1 MMMTLSSQGAVVIQA
16 SPRRLDAVDLQGAA
30 DEGPAS
36 LERETE
42 PALTAILHA
51 MLGKGLGGLEQVF
64 LDYQPMLEAYASSH
78 AGTATGLVRA
88 GGKVA
93 VQQSGRV
100 PPLATMP
107 AYTDWDP
114 ITLGAARRI
123 VQTTAPD
130 LILSHGQRP
139 ARLMAK
145 VAPPRA
151 VLAICVHKPAFDV
164 ETTRTHYVCVGRH
177 LAELAIERGVPA
189 AHVHFVPNA
198 VKPPTAVATPFRDG
212 VCSPRIVAAGRLHPK
227 KGFDVLI
234 AALALLRDRGQAFD
248 CEIAG
253 EGDERTKLEGL
264 IAKHELGGRVRLVGW
279 RGDVSAF
286 LATGD
291 VFAFPSYQE
300 GFPLVLL
307 EAMAVGLPVVSAAIP
322 GPVEMIADGVD
333 GALVPPGDPDALA
346 HALADVIANPGKAV
360 VQGVAARAKVLAD
373 YGPQSLQRR
382 LNAVLDLM
390 LGRT

>member
-1 MMMTLSSQGAVVIQA
+1 
-16 SPRRLDAVDLQGAA
+16 
-30 DEGPAS
+30 
-36 LERETE
+36 
-42 PALTAILHA
+42 LTAILHA

-64 LDYQPMLEAYASSH
+64 LDYQPILEAYA
-78 AGTATGLVRA
+78 AERGGVAVGVVRA

-93 VQQSGRV
+93 GEAQGRV

-114 ITLGAARRI
+114 VTLGAARRL
-123 VQTTAPD
+123 VRATTPD

-139 ARLMAK
+139 ARLMTR
-145 VAPPRA
+145 VAPAKA

-177 LAELAIERGVPA
+177 LADLAIERGVPA
-189 AHVHFVPNA
+189 ERVHFVPNA
-198 VKPPTAVATPFRDG
+198 VKPPTALATPFRDG

-234 AALALLRDRGQAFD
+234 AALALLRDQGQAFD

-253 EGDERTKLEGL
+253 EGDERAKLEGL
-264 IAKHELGGRVRLVGW
+264 IAQHGLAGRVRLVGW

-286 LATGD
+286 LAAGD

-307 EAMAVGLPVVSAAIP
+307 EAMAVGLPVVSSAIP
-322 GPVEMIADGVD
+322 GPVEMITDGVD
-333 GALVPPGDPDALA
+333 GVLTPSGDPAALA
-346 HALADVIANPGKAV
+346 QALAGLIATPQKAV
-360 VQGVAARAKVLAD
+360 ALGVAARVKMLAD
-373 YGPQSLQRR
+373 YGPQSLKRR
-382 LNAVLDLM
+382 LDAVLNLM
-390 LGRT
+390 LARA

>member
-1 MMMTLSSQGAVVIQA
+1 
-16 SPRRLDAVDLQGAA
+16 
-30 DEGPAS
+30 
-36 LERETE
+36 
-42 PALTAILHA
+42 LTAILHA

-64 LDYQPMLEAYASSH
+64 LDYQPILEAYAAAH
-78 AGTATGLVRA
+78 GGQATGVVRA

-93 VQQSGRV
+93 AQQSGRV

-114 ITLGAARRI
+114 VTVGAARKLVRA
-123 VQTTAPD
+123 TAPD

-145 VAPPRA
+145 AAPPKA

-164 ETTRTHYVCVGRH
+164 ETSSPRFGRTHYVCVGRH
-177 LAELAIERGVPA
+177 LADLALERGVPA
-189 AHVHFVPNA
+189 QRVHFVPNA
-198 VKPPTAVATPFRDG
+198 VKPPTTLATPFADTTRP
-212 VCSPRIVAAGRLHPK
+212 PRIVAAGRLHPK

-234 AALALLRDRGQAFD
+234 AALALLRDQDQAFD

-253 EGDERTKLEGL
+253 EGDERARLEGL
-264 IAKHELGGRVRLVGW
+264 IAQHGLGARVRLVGW
-279 RGDVSAF
+279 RDASAF

-307 EAMAVGLPVVSAAIP
+307 EAMAVGLPAVSAAIP
-322 GPVEMIADGVD
+322 GPVEMIADGAD
-333 GALVPPGDPDALA
+333 GVLVPPGDPAALA
-346 HALADVIANPGKAV
+346 RGLAGVIAAPRKARAL
-360 VQGVAARAKVLAD
+360 GAAARAKVLAD

-382 LNAVLDLM
+382 LDAVLNLM
-390 LGRT
+390 LGRA

>member
-1 MMMTLSSQGAVVIQA
+1 M
-16 SPRRLDAVDLQGAA
+16 
-30 DEGPAS
+30 
-36 LERETE
+36 
-42 PALTAILHA
+42 TAILHA

-64 LDYQPMLEAYASSH
+64 LDYQPILEAYAAEH
-78 AGTATGLVRA
+78 GGATTGVVRA

-93 VQQSGRV
+93 RQEAGRV
-100 PPLATMP
+100 PPLAAMP

-114 ITLGAARRI
+114 ITLGAARKI
-123 VQTTAPD
+123 VKAAAPD

-151 VLAICVHKPAFDV
+151 VLAICVHKPTFDI

-177 LAELAIERGVPA
+177 LADLAVERGVPTER
-189 AHVHFVPNA
+189 VHFVPNA
-198 VKPPTAVATPFRDG
+198 VKPPTALAAPFRD
-212 VCSPRIVAAGRLHPK
+212 SARPPRIVAAGRLHPK

-234 AALALLRDRGQAFD
+234 AALAMLRDQGQAFD

-253 EGDERTKLEGL
+253 EGDERPKLEGL
-264 IAKHELGGRVRLVGW
+264 IARHGLEDRVRLVGW
-279 RGDVSAF
+279 RGDVAAF

-307 EAMAVGLPVVSAAIP
+307 EAMAAGLPAVSSAIP

-333 GALVPPGDPDALA
+333 GALVPPGDPAALA
-346 HALADVIANPGKAV
+346 RALAAVIATPRKAV
-360 VQGVAARAKVLAD
+360 ALGAAARAKVLAD
-373 YGPQSLQRR
+373 YGPESLKRR
-382 LNAVLDLM
+382 LDAVLNLM
-390 LGRT
+390 LGRA

>member
-1 MMMTLSSQGAVVIQA
+1 M
-16 SPRRLDAVDLQGAA
+16 
-30 DEGPAS
+30 
-36 LERETE
+36 
-42 PALTAILHA
+42 TAILHA

-64 LDYQPMLEAYASSH
+64 LDYQPILEAYAAAH
-78 AGTATGLVRA
+78 GGQATGVVRT

-93 VQQSGRV
+93 AQQSGRV

-114 ITLGAARRI
+114 VTVGAARKLVRA
-123 VQTTAPD
+123 TAPD

-145 VAPPRA
+145 AAPPKA

-164 ETTRTHYVCVGRH
+164 ETSSPHFGRTHYVCVGRH
-177 LAELAIERGVPA
+177 LADLALGRGVPA
-189 AHVHFVPNA
+189 QRVHFVPNA
-198 VKPPTAVATPFRDG
+198 VKPPTVLAEPFSDAARP
-212 VCSPRIVAAGRLHPK
+212 PRIVAAGRLHPK

-253 EGDERTKLEGL
+253 EGDERARLEGL
-264 IAKHELGGRVRLVGW
+264 IAQHGLQDRVRLVGW
-279 RGDVSAF
+279 RDASAF

-307 EAMAVGLPVVSAAIP
+307 EAMAVGLPAVSAAIP
-322 GPVEMIADGVD
+322 GPVEMIADGAD
-333 GALVPPGDPDALA
+333 GVLVPPGDPAALA
-346 HALADVIANPGKAV
+346 RGLAGVIAAPQKARAL
-360 VQGVAARAKVLAD
+360 GATARAKVLAD
-373 YGPQSLQRR
+373 YGPESLQRR
-382 LNAVLDLM
+382 LDAVLNLM
-390 LGRT
+390 LGRA

>member
-1 MMMTLSSQGAVVIQA
+1 M
-16 SPRRLDAVDLQGAA
+16 
-30 DEGPAS
+30 
-36 LERETE
+36 
-42 PALTAILHA
+42 TAILHA

-64 LDYQPMLEAYASSH
+64 LDYQPILETYA
-78 AGTATGLVRA
+78 ARRGGVAVGVVRA

-93 VQQSGRV
+93 AQEAGRV

-114 ITLGAARRI
+114 LTLGAARKL
-123 VQTTAPD
+123 VKTTAPD

-139 ARLMAK
+139 ARLLAK
-145 VAPPRA
+145 VAPDKA

-177 LAELAIERGVPA
+177 LADLAIERGVPA
-189 AHVHFVPNA
+189 QRVHFVPNA
-198 VKPPTAVATPFRDG
+198 VKPPTALAAPFAHLSDG
-212 VCSPRIVAAGRLHPK
+212 DRTRPPRIVAAGRLHPK

-234 AALALLRDRGQAFD
+234 AALARLRDQGLPLDA
-248 CEIAG
+248 EIAG
-253 EGDERTKLEGL
+253 EGGERAKLEGL
-264 IAKHELGGRVRLVGW
+264 IAQLGLGDRVRLVGW

-291 VFAFPSYQE
+291 VFAFPSHQE

-307 EAMAVGLPVVSAAIP
+307 EAMAVGLPVASAAIP

-333 GALVPPGDPDALA
+333 GVLVPPGDPAVLAQALA
-346 HALADVIANPGKAV
+346 GLIAAPEKSRAL
-360 VQGVAARAKVLAD
+360 GVAARAKVLAD
-373 YGPQSLQRR
+373 YGPESLWRR
-382 LNAVLDLM
+382 LDAVLDLM
-390 LGRT
+390 LGRA

>member
-1 MMMTLSSQGAVVIQA
+1 MTSQEGGA
-16 SPRRLDAVDLQGAA
+16 SAVDLNDHP

-36 LERETE
+36 LKTE

-64 LDYQPMLEAYASSH
+64 LDYQPILETYAAQH
-78 AGTATGLVRA
+78 GGAATGVVRT

-93 VQQSGRV
+93 AQEAGRV

-114 ITLGAARRI
+114 LTLGAARKL
-123 VQTTAPD
+123 VAATAPD

-139 ARLMAK
+139 ARLLAR
-145 VAPPRA
+145 VAPKTA
-151 VLAICVHKPAFDV
+151 VLAICVHKPAFDI
-164 ETTRTHYVCVGRH
+164 ETTRTHYVCVGQH
-177 LAELAIERGVPA
+177 LADLAIERGVPA
-189 AHVHFVPNA
+189 QRVHFVPNA
-198 VKPPTAVATPFRDG
+198 VKPPTALATPFKDG
-212 VCSPRIVAAGRLHPK
+212 VRAPRIVAAGRLHPK

-234 AALALLRDRGQAFD
+234 AALALLRDGWQGFGGQNFD

-253 EGDERTKLEGL
+253 EGDERARLEGL
-264 IAKHELGGRVRLVGW
+264 IAQHGLGDRVRLVGW

-307 EAMAVGLPVVSAAIP
+307 EAMAVGLPVASAAIP
-322 GPVEMIADGVD
+322 GPVEMIDSGVD
-333 GALVPPGDPDALA
+333 GVLVPPGDPAALA
-346 HALADVIANPGKAV
+346 AALAGLIAAPEKAAAL
-360 VQGVAARAKVLAD
+360 GLAARAKVLEE
-373 YGPQSLQRR
+373 YGPESLKRR
-382 LNAVLDLM
+382 LDAVLDLM
-390 LGRT
+390 LGRA

>member
-1 MMMTLSSQGAVVIQA
+1 LSSQ
-16 SPRRLDAVDLQGAA
+16 LDQDGDGVDLRDAP
-30 DEGPAS
+30 DEGPALFS
-36 LERETE
+36 GE

-64 LDYQPMLEAYASSH
+64 LDYQPILEAYA
-78 AGTATGLVRA
+78 ARDGGVATGVVRA
-88 GGKVA
+88 DGKVA
-93 VQQSGRV
+93 AQQAGRV

-114 ITLGAARRI
+114 VTLGAARKI
-123 VQTTAPD
+123 VRASAPD

-139 ARLMAK
+139 ARLMAR
-145 VAPPRA
+145 VAPA
-151 VLAICVHKPAFDV
+151 KTVLAICVHKPAFDV
-164 ETTRTHYVCVGRH
+164 ETSSPHFGRTHYVCVGRH
-177 LAELAIERGVPA
+177 LADLALERGVPA
-189 AHVHFVPNA
+189 QRVHFVPNA
-198 VKPPTAVATPFRDG
+198 VKPPTALAAPFTESRP
-212 VCSPRIVAAGRLHPK
+212 PRIVAAGRLHPK

-234 AALALLRDRGQAFD
+234 AALALLRDQDQAFD

-253 EGDERTKLEGL
+253 EGDERAKLEEL
-264 IAKHELGGRVRLVGW
+264 IAQHGLGDRVRLVGW
-279 RGDVSAF
+279 RDASAF

-307 EAMAVGLPVVSAAIP
+307 EAMAVGLPAVSSAIP

-346 HALADVIANPGKAV
+346 WALAGVIAAPQKARAL
-360 VQGVAARAKVLAD
+360 GAAARAKVLAD
-373 YGPQSLQRR
+373 YGPESLQRR
-382 LNAVLDLM
+382 LDAVLNLM
-390 LGRT
+390 LGRA